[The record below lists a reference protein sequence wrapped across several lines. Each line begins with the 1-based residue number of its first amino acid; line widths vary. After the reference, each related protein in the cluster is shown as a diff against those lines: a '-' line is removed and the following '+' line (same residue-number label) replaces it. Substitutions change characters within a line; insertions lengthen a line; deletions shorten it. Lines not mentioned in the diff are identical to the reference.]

1 MANKTNTDNAARSGT
16 SWVDFKEIKQKV
28 TMEMV
33 LKHYGLSEKLKKSG
47 SNLVSCCP
55 SHKGSNSRQFSV
67 DPKKNIFNC
76 FGNCKSGGNVLDFV
90 AKMEGISIR
99 EAGLFLKGR
108 FLSSSV
114 KQDRKKPNTKKNEE
128 AKIPDME
135 PRTERRQE
143 KPVNPPLSFKL
154 KRLKTDHPF
163 FAERNISPAAVEY
176 FGLGFCTRG
185 ILKNRIAIPIH
196 NEKGELVAYCGRAA
210 DDEEIQKTGKYKL
223 PKNFVKSAVVY
234 NLHRQTKNESTYIL
248 VESFLS
254 VFHLHQHGLGNVLA
268 LMGSRLSKEQEELI
282 IFHSAPDAKIIL
294 MFDADE
300 SGRQCTDDCLRRLG
314 RRVFIRAIDLESYSL
329 KPHHLTLEQ
338 INALI

>member
-1 MANKTNTDNAARSGT
+1 MTNKTNADN
-16 SWVDFKEIKQKV
+16 WIDFKELKQRV

-33 LKHYGLSEKLKKSG
+33 LKHYGLWEKLKKSG

-55 SHKGSNSRQFSV
+55 IHKGSNSRQFSV
-67 DPKKNIFNC
+67 DPEKNIFNC

-90 AKMEGISIR
+90 SKMEGISIR

-108 FLSSSV
+108 FLSQPI
-114 KQDRKKPNTKKNEE
+114 KQDRKKSNTKVAEE
-128 AKIPDME
+128 AKKSDTTPLA
-135 PRTERRQE
+135 RQRHD
-143 KPVNPPLSFKL
+143 KTVNPPLNFKL
-154 KRLKTDHPF
+154 KSLKTDHPF
-163 FAERNISPAAVEY
+163 FAERKISPDTVEY
-176 FGLGFCTRG
+176 FGLGLCTRG

-196 NEKGELVAYCGRAA
+196 NEKAELVAYCGRAV
-210 DDEEIQKTGKYKL
+210 DDREIKKTGKYKL

-234 NLHRQTKNESTYIL
+234 NLHRQKKNESTYIL

-282 IFHSAPDAKIIL
+282 IGYSAPNAKIIL
-294 MFDADE
+294 MFDADA
-300 SGRQCTDDCLRRLG
+300 SGQECTDYCLKRLG
-314 RRVFIRAIDLESYSL
+314 RRVFIRAIDLGPYAP
-329 KPHHLTLEQ
+329 KPHHLTFEQ